1 MTTLGQNIHNLRVKQ
16 HLTQEQLAELCG
28 LTVNFI
34 SRIERDKTNRVSVFT
49 VQKIA
54 KALNTTVDDLLNDNN
69 SENGESHKHIKPN
82 QQLLNNELSRLDD
95 AKAEK
100 LSKLFLEI
108 LKTK

>member
-1 MTTLGQNIHNLRVKQ
+1 MTTLGQNIHKLRIKQ
-16 HLTQEQLAELCG
+16 NLTQEQLAELCG

-54 KALNTTVDDLLNDNN
+54 KALNTSIDDLLNNDGNDSKSN
-69 SENGESHKHIKPN
+69 KQVNPN
-82 QQLLNNELSRLDD
+82 QKLLNNELAKLDN
-95 AKAEK
+95 AKSEK

-108 LKTK
+108 LKTN

>member
-1 MTTLGQNIHNLRVKQ
+1 MTLGQNIHKLRIKQ
-16 HLTQEQLAELCG
+16 NLTQEQLAELCN

-54 KALNTTVDDLLNDNN
+54 KALNTTIDDLLIDDSN
-69 SENGESHKHIKPN
+69 SRESNKQVNPN
-82 QQLLNNELSRLDD
+82 QQLLNNELDKLND
-95 AKAEK
+95 AKSEK
-100 LSKLFLEI
+100 FSNLFLQI

>member
-1 MTTLGQNIHNLRVKQ
+1 MTLGQNIHKLRINQ
-16 HLTQEQLAELCG
+16 NLTQEQLAELCS

-54 KALNTTVDDLLNDNN
+54 KALNTTIDDLLNDDDDNAKAN
-69 SENGESHKHIKPN
+69 KQVKPN
-82 QQLLNNELSRLDD
+82 QQLLNNELNKLDD
-95 AKAEK
+95 AKSEK
-100 LSKLFLEI
+100 LSKLFLQI

>member
-1 MTTLGQNIHNLRVKQ
+1 MTTLGQNIHKLRIKQ
-16 HLTQEQLAELCG
+16 NLTQEQLAELCG

-54 KALNTTVDDLLNDNN
+54 KALNTTVDDLLNDDINDN
-69 SENGESHKHIKPN
+69 KLHKQVNAN
-82 QQLLNNELSRLDD
+82 QQLLNNELDKLGNTKS
-95 AKAEK
+95 EK
-100 LSKLFLEI
+100 LSKLFLDI

>member
-1 MTTLGQNIHNLRVKQ
+1 MTLGQNIHKLRITQ
-16 HLTQEQLAELCG
+16 NLTQEQLAELCG

-54 KALNTTVDDLLNDNN
+54 KSLNTTVDDLLNGYCSNDKDNKQVN
-69 SENGESHKHIKPN
+69 AN
-82 QQLLNNELSRLDD
+82 QQLLNNELNKLDD
-95 AKAEK
+95 TKSEK
-100 LSKLFLEI
+100 LSKLFLQI

>member
-1 MTTLGQNIHNLRVKQ
+1 MTLGQNIHKLRIKQ
-16 HLTQEQLAELCG
+16 NLTQEQLAELCN

-69 SENGESHKHIKPN
+69 SDNGESHKQVNPN
-82 QQLLNNELSRLDD
+82 QQLLNNELDKLDD
-95 AKAEK
+95 AKSEK

-108 LKTK
+108 LKTN